1 MDKNEHI
8 KYWLKSAKHDLAK
21 AEDLFENRRYDQ
33 CLFIAHLV
41 IEKTLKALWVRDNGN
56 NIPPK
61 VHNLLKLAESVNVTI
76 SDEQKVFL
84 LNINDF
90 NIEAR
95 YPDYKFSFHKK
106 CTNKFTTE
114 TFNEMKVLYKWLL
127 KQI

>member
-1 MDKNEHI
+1 MDQTEHI
-8 KYWLKSAKHDLAK
+8 KYWLKSAKHDLAT
-21 AEDLFENRRYDQ
+21 AEDLFENKRYDW
-33 CLFIAHLV
+33 CLFVAHLV

-61 VHNLLKLAESVNVTI
+61 VHNLLKLTESINI
-76 SDEQKVFL
+76 NLSDEQKIFL
-84 LNINDF
+84 MNINDF

-106 CTNKFTTE
+106 CTRKFTNE
-114 TFNEMKVLYKWLL
+114 TFNEIKVLYKWLL